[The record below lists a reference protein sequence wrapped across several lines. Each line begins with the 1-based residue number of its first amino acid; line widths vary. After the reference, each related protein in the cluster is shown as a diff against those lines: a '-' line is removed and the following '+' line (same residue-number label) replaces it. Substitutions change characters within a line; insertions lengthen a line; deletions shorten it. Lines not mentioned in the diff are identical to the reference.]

1 MERTVKPRKQ
11 IEAPQS
17 LTELTIRL
25 AEMYADV
32 SNDRAMVPQA
42 DAASNVAGKI
52 INIAKLQFEAA
63 KFAGEKLDQHRKDW
77 MLGYSGDKPEENA

>member
-11 IEAPQS
+11 IEAPKS
-17 LTELTIRL
+17 LNELTQRL

-42 DAASNVAGKI
+42 DAAANVAGKI
-52 INIAKLQFEAA
+52 INIAKLQLDAA
-63 KFAGEKLDQHRKDW
+63 RYAGGPMLTEQKQW
-77 MLGYSGDKPEENA
+77 MLGNGGEA

>member
-11 IEAPQS
+11 IEAPKS
-17 LTELTIRL
+17 LSELTLRL
-25 AEMYADV
+25 SEMYADV

-42 DAASNVAGKI
+42 DSASNVAGKI

-63 KFAGEKLDQHRKDW
+63 KFAGEKLDKESKLW
-77 MLGYSGDKPEENA
+77 LLGGE